1 MIFDSFP
8 KDRDKTALSP
18 GYLHTGRNTATLRGR
33 SNGCWGILGA
43 NLSLF
48 RATTGLETG
57 CRYNLM
63 EGQVAE
69 WSFSRPRKFTDGAE
83 RRNLPRVHALQQKGT
98 RGMANIVVHTVVYTR
113 SCEAHYSLI

>member
-1 MIFDSFP
+1 MIFGSFP
-8 KDRDKTALSP
+8 KDSDKTALSP
-18 GYLHTGRNTATLRGR
+18 GYLHTGKKYSHSPGTVKRL
-33 SNGCWGILGA
+33 WGILGA
-43 NLSLF
+43 NLILF
-48 RATTGLETG
+48 RATAGLETG

-69 WSFSRPRKFTDGAE
+69 WSFSRPRKFTDGVE

-98 RGMANIVVHTVVYTR
+98 RGMANIVVHTR